1 MRADFVSI
9 NSSISVLSLRYVI
22 LIMTVEKKSYGLNTL
37 YSNLTIFI
45 YSIITAIVH

>member
-1 MRADFVSI
+1 MRADFVST
-9 NSSISVLSLRYVI
+9 NSSISVLLQVRYSDYDCR
-22 LIMTVEKKSYGLNTL
+22 EKKLWSFTL